1 MNVIQWLGAYY
12 VKSEVYE
19 TAIKYFRRAVQLEP
33 NEVKWQLM
41 IASCYRRMRAFQR
54 ALEVY
59 KDVRT
64 KHPNNVECKT
74 ISLLRL
80 GLRNLV
86 SICNDLGVK
95 DQVDEYMR
103 DLRRAEQNNYNK
115 EKTTDDILDEKPEEE
130 APMPNVSSVA
140 ALNSAFSSTLS
151 AGSSQKAPWSSYER
165 PSTAGVRKVTRGDHF
180 LSFRP
185 SIE

>member
-1 MNVIQWLGAYY
+1 
-12 VKSEVYE
+12 
-19 TAIKYFRRAVQLEP
+19 
-33 NEVKWQLM
+33 
-41 IASCYRRMRAFQR
+41 
-54 ALEVY
+54 
-59 KDVRT
+59 
-64 KHPNNVECKT
+64 T

-140 ALNSAFSSTLS
+140 ALNSAFASTLS
-151 AGSSQKAPWSSYER
+151 AGSSQNPPCSAYAR
-165 PSTAGVRKVTRGDHF
+165 PSTAEERKVPWDDRLRTHR
-180 LSFRP
+180 L